1 MRTLTVAAAL
11 LLIAGTALAQN
22 RPTELDARSY
32 IESAFITGVAQ
43 GILADDVALGAQLR
57 ERLALPAGARRD
69 RIYQAIFTLT
79 EDKPIH
85 VRKAS
90 VEERSA
96 VAGHALARPVF
107 TLEGGAVPLVIV
119 YDLDR
124 NAIPY
129 VALPGAGAAATA
141 STQHR

>member
-1 MRTLTVAAAL
+1 MRTLTAAAL
-11 LLIAGTALAQN
+11 LLMAAMAVAQT

-43 GILADDVALGAQLR
+43 AVLADDVALAPQLR
-57 ERLALPAGARRD
+57 ERLGLPANAGRD
-69 RIYQAIFTLT
+69 RIYQALFTLT
-79 EDKPIH
+79 EDKAIH

-90 VEERSA
+90 ADETSA
-96 VAGHALARPVF
+96 LAGRALARPVF

-119 YDLDR
+119 YDLDK

-129 VALPGAGAAATA
+129 VALPAVGAAAAAT
-141 STQHR
+141 TKHR

>member
-1 MRTLTVAAAL
+1 MRTLTLAAAL
-11 LLIAGTALAQN
+11 LLATGAALAQN

-32 IESAFITGVAQ
+32 IASAFMTGVAEA
-43 GILADDVALGAQLR
+43 ILANDVALGPQLR
-57 ERLALPAGARRD
+57 ERLKLPPNAGRD

-79 EDKPIH
+79 EDRSIS

-90 VEERSA
+90 AEETSA
-96 VAGHALARPVF
+96 LAGRALARPVF
-107 TLEGGAVPLVIV
+107 AVEGGAVPLLVV

-129 VALPGAGAAATA
+129 VAVPGTAATA
-141 STQHR
+141 STTRR

>member
-1 MRTLTVAAAL
+1 MRNLTLAAAL
-11 LLIAGTALAQN
+11 LVATGTTYAQN

-32 IESAFITGVAQ
+32 IASAFMTGVAEA
-43 GILADDVALGAQLR
+43 ILAQDVALGPQLR
-57 ERLALPAGARRD
+57 ERLNLPANAGRD

-79 EDKPIH
+79 EDRSIH

-90 VEERSA
+90 AEEASA
-96 VAGHALARPVF
+96 LAGRALARPVF
-107 TLEGGAVPLVIV
+107 AVEGGAVPLLVV

-129 VALPGAGAAATA
+129 VAVPGTPATA
-141 STQHR
+141 STTRR